1 MSAIS
6 ADYED
11 LLLGKPDQL
20 DTRAADLVTAADAIE
35 QATAALRG
43 LIDDQTSLSTDA
55 LAETASEVARSL
67 SKARTRYRKTG
78 QALQTYAADLRPI
91 QSDARSAISSAE
103 YYEQRSASL
112 PRDISAREGDLLRAQ
127 AVDPRL
133 EGRVQSVVT
142 AGSAVD
148 KHASDMDPSI
158 RVTQVNNIWDPVH
171 HLELVGYDPEDDV
184 AGPNWQSTP
193 PSSVASTMPTCTVNW
208 RTMSSRVCAAEMRSF
223 SPTTCPVR
231 MKRCTRWFTAV
242 VEVRRRMAAVVIG
255 AILVVTMTGCG
266 GMNVE
271 RVSDRVVQGAGVNG
285 AIVEVQHPGA
295 PWVNKIVIRLFV
307 ADPSAE
313 GVASDVRAVA
323 AVAASDA
330 DLSDQPLTFIAVE
343 GSPEDF
349 SDPLTATITDSL
361 YIMGSVAGLLGVG
374 SGTEEVLD
382 LSADDVRTL
391 AASS

>member
-1 MSAIS
+1 
-6 ADYED
+6 
-11 LLLGKPDQL
+11 
-20 DTRAADLVTAADAIE
+20 
-35 QATAALRG
+35 
-43 LIDDQTSLSTDA
+43 
-55 LAETASEVARSL
+55 
-67 SKARTRYRKTG
+67 
-78 QALQTYAADLRPI
+78 
-91 QSDARSAISSAE
+91 
-103 YYEQRSASL
+103 
-112 PRDISAREGDLLRAQ
+112 
-127 AVDPRL
+127 
-133 EGRVQSVVT
+133 
-142 AGSAVD
+142 
-148 KHASDMDPSI
+148 
-158 RVTQVNNIWDPVH
+158 
-171 HLELVGYDPEDDV
+171 
-184 AGPNWQSTP
+184 
-193 PSSVASTMPTCTVNW
+193 
-208 RTMSSRVCAAEMRSF
+208 
-223 SPTTCPVR
+223 
-231 MKRCTRWFTAV
+231 
-242 VEVRRRMAAVVIG
+242 MAAVVIG

-361 YIMGSVAGLLGVG
+361 YIMGSVAGILGVG

>member
-1 MSAIS
+1 M
-6 ADYED
+6 
-11 LLLGKPDQL
+11 
-20 DTRAADLVTAADAIE
+20 
-35 QATAALRG
+35 
-43 LIDDQTSLSTDA
+43 
-55 LAETASEVARSL
+55 
-67 SKARTRYRKTG
+67 
-78 QALQTYAADLRPI
+78 PI
-91 QSDARSAISSAE
+91 
-103 YYEQRSASL
+103 
-112 PRDISAREGDLLRAQ
+112 
-127 AVDPRL
+127 
-133 EGRVQSVVT
+133 
-142 AGSAVD
+142 
-148 KHASDMDPSI
+148 
-158 RVTQVNNIWDPVH
+158 
-171 HLELVGYDPEDDV
+171 
-184 AGPNWQSTP
+184 
-193 PSSVASTMPTCTVNW
+193 CTVNW
-208 RTMSSRVCAAEMRSF
+208 RTMSSR
-223 SPTTCPVR
+223 
-231 MKRCTRWFTAV
+231 
-242 VEVRRRMAAVVIG
+242 
-255 AILVVTMTGCG
+255 
-266 GMNVE
+266 
-271 RVSDRVVQGAGVNG
+271 VNG